1 MPEAKVTWIGGKQFL
16 AESGSGHG
24 IVLDTPPG
32 IGGRNTGPTPMEL
45 VLMGLG
51 GCTGVDIAFILGDRM
66 KQEITGIEV
75 AVSGKQADEPPKVY
89 TDIDVSYRVKG
100 KDLSTNK
107 ALRAIR
113 MSARSYCS
121 ISLMLEKTARIT
133 SRYEITDETTG
144 ERVEGT
150 LGDEQD

>member
-1 MPEAKVTWIGGKQFL
+1 MPEAKVTWTGGKQFR

-66 KQEITGIEV
+66 KQEVTGIEV
-75 AVSGKQADEPPKVY
+75 EVSGERAEEPPKVY
-89 TDIDVSYRVKG
+89 TEIDVTYRVRG
-100 KDLSTNK
+100 QGLSTKK

-113 MSARSYCS
+113 MSAQSYCS
-121 ISLMLEKTARIT
+121 VSLMLEKTARIT
-133 SRYEITDETTG
+133 SRYEITNETSGETVKGVLEDDE
-144 ERVEGT
+144 
-150 LGDEQD
+150 